1 MSVLYNYFLNFIKL
15 YVFKYKNK
23 CLLQLGFFP
32 SHGGRQINGFNS
44 DLLMCSFEVG
54 LSKKMVR
61 KVNMVEPHPIR
72 DNNFRMVIRAKNVA
86 WVVQSYQQVFSPRLL
101 LSRLEESTRQEY

>member
-1 MSVLYNYFLNFIKL
+1 MAEGKLMVLIQIYSCVVLKW
-15 YVFKYKNK
+15 VF
-23 CLLQLGFFP
+23 
-32 SHGGRQINGFNS
+32 R
-44 DLLMCSFEVG
+44 
-54 LSKKMVR
+54 KKMVR
-61 KVNMVEPHPIR
+61 KVNMVEPHPIT